1 MWPNPRENIFGL
13 AEAKQKIFSRRFCLK
28 SAILDQEAYMA
39 TGLFVLP
46 KNPRHRPGIFVHLPF
61 EHLQTGCCLTL

>member
-39 TGLFVLP
+39 TGLLQ
-46 KNPRHRPGIFVHLPF
+46 KGGVHAV
-61 EHLQTGCCLTL
+61 

>member
-13 AEAKQKIFSRRFCLK
+13 AEAKQKIFSRQFCLK

-39 TGLFVLP
+39 TGLIQNDPQIRNGDFVSTP
-46 KNPRHRPGIFVHLPF
+46 EYGNRW
-61 EHLQTGCCLTL
+61 